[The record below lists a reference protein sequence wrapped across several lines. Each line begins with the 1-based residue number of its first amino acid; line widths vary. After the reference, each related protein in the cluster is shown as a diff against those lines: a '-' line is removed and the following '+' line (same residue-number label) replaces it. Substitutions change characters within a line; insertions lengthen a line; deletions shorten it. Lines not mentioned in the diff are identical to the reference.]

1 VPPFQRPIRIPERVP
16 LLHAEPSFALAG
28 EKGTWEL
35 PFRLT
40 DDIPAGA
47 ALKLQLFGGRNNKA
61 AFTGPQADRPEAEG
75 YLTVRAEDG
84 TAIAA
89 RADEKPGTFVLTA
102 PDAGLRAGSTLTV
115 TIGDTAG
122 GGGGIQ
128 ARTVR
133 TLNKFAVLYRP
144 EAPAPGGDEDTGNLS
159 ARMDAFYFPH
169 TWTEA
174 NAHLMVGACSMHILG
189 GAIRQLRAYVP
200 AQAAPGEPLDIL
212 VRPEDG
218 FSNLSCQR
226 LGELA
231 AFLGDEELEA
241 AVEDVAGSTCKRV
254 RVCLPRAGVHRVR
267 VRDGRTGCEAVANP
281 TVCSASP
288 PAQKVYWG
296 MIHGHTEMSDGQG
309 TLDHYFRQM
318 RDEAALDFAAP
329 GDHDHLYETSDAF
342 WQRTCQAV
350 KEWHEPG
357 RFVTFLGYEWAKW
370 RRKGEGDRNVYYLG
384 DDRPLYRSDFG
395 HYPWPPDLFAALR
408 DETALIIPHHTG
420 HGGSFCDWTDHD
432 PEHERLVEIFQI
444 RGSYERVDDNPL
456 PESRDMQARA
466 ATVPE
471 GYVDRALAMGWRVGF
486 TAGGDDHIG
495 HAGTDFPMGG
505 PGRYKA
511 GLMSVLATEC
521 SREAIWDALWR
532 RRVVAT
538 SGPRMLLDWT
548 LNGQPIGSELSVA
561 AMPALADRRSLH
573 VEFHGTAPVERID
586 IIRSNAIVHSVPG
599 DGMDCELTWD
609 DATPLDECLLPA
621 ARHCDH
627 PFCFYYVRVIQSD
640 REVAWA
646 SPIWIDPAP

>member
-75 YLTVRAEDG
+75 YLTVRAGDG

-538 SGPRMLLDWT
+538 SGPRMLLSFELD
-548 LNGQPIGSELSVA
+548 GQPIGSELDVA
-561 AMPALADRRSLH
+561 SMPALADRRSLRI
-573 VEFHGTAPVERID
+573 EFHGTAPVERID

-609 DATPLDECLLPA
+609 DTTPLDECLLPA